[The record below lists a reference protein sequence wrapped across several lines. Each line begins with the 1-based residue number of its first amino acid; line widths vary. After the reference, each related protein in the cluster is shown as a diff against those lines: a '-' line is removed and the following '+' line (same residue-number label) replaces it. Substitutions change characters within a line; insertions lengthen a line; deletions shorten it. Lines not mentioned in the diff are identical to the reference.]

1 MSKPYC
7 AICSDTGNK
16 KAITTYITVERLKDL
31 FIWNIAMHV
40 SI

>member
-7 AICSDTGNK
+7 AICNEENK
-16 KAITTYITVERLKDL
+16 KAVPTFTVDRLKGL
-31 FIWNIAMHV
+31 YVWNIAMHV